1 MENNNKNLLYAGL
14 AIIVV
19 IIVALIVS
27 HAHKAITPP
36 VATDSSQTATVQ
48 TPATTPLSAAASWA
62 AWNAMFQKYTGKLVV
77 FAADCT
83 ATPVVQNQTKG
94 TMILLVNNSNVP
106 HNITVGSATYGIG
119 ALHYKNIILA
129 ATGTIAVSCDNRMNT
144 ASIIVN

>member
-27 HAHKAITPP
+27 HTHKAATPVENTSP
-36 VATDSSQTATVQ
+36 QTATVQ
-48 TPATTPLSAAASWA
+48 TPATTPLSAEASWA
-62 AWNAMFQKYTGKLVV
+62 AWNAMFQKYNGKLVV

-83 ATPVVQNQTKG
+83 ATPVVQNQPKG
-94 TMILLVNNSNVP
+94 TTILLMNNSNVS

-119 ALHYKNIILA
+119 ALHYKNIVLA
-129 ATGTIAVSCDNRMNT
+129 ATGTIAVSCDNRINT
-144 ASIIVN
+144 ANIIVN